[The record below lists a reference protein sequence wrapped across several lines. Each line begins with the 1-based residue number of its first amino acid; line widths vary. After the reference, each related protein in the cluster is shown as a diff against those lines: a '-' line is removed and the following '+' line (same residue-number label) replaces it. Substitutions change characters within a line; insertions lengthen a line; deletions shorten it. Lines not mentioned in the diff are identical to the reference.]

1 MATVT
6 TAPRWFS
13 SARLA
18 ALLLL
23 GGAGL
28 TGGCTPNVPAQAQ
41 TEPDLHD
48 EARARGVDYINR
60 SGSAGKP
67 YILEANGA
75 GVALFDLGADGDL
88 DLAFA
93 QGLARTEDL
102 LEPALGTDIVLYE
115 NDGRGHFQRLPGP
128 GLRGWWTGLVSGDL
142 DNDGDDDLVVGGFGS
157 SVVLLQEQ
165 AGDQAAPEPAVLV
178 RATELTPP
186 STTQTAPP
194 WTTSLAVLDANRD
207 GVLDLYVTQYLD
219 LDPRR
224 LPQGSLGK
232 APLDVPCEWKG
243 AAVYCGPLGLNAQTD
258 RLLLGRGDGS
268 FVDASERLQGLVP
281 AFGLGVH
288 AFDADQDGDDDI
300 FVANDSQPNFLW
312 INDGTGTFVDGALAL
327 GVAYGAEGR
336 AQAGMGVASGDVNRD
351 GALDLVVTNFSDEP
365 TEMYAGGARGFT
377 RLTHRYALGRETR
390 ALLSWGCHL
399 MDFDGDGWLE
409 LVSVNGHVYPQ
420 ADLPDT
426 GTRYGQPVTRW
437 ALGPQPKAVLL
448 PPRAKDSLFAP
459 AVGGRGSA
467 VGDLNQDGRPDLVVV
482 RIDAPASVGMNTE
495 GTEHARLSVRLL
507 GPDQAVA
514 NPQSG
519 TTPRRTP
526 RDGSGATCIVV
537 VKDTAGAEHALLAE
551 TRRAVGFQ
559 SSSTPWLHFGLGT
572 ATRYEALII
581 RWPSGAVER
590 LPGGPA
596 NRALTVREGSGILDT
611 RPFQAP

>member
-1 MATVT
+1 MAFVSS
-6 TAPRWFS
+6 APRSFS

-18 ALLLL
+18 ALSLL
-23 GGAGL
+23 GSAWLGTA
-28 TGGCTPNVPAQAQ
+28 CTPPESAPALRD
-41 TEPDLHD
+41 TPDLHD
-48 EARARGVDYINR
+48 EARARGVDYSNH
-60 SGSAGKP
+60 SGAAHKP

-102 LEPALGTDIVLYE
+102 LDPAAGTDIVLYE
-115 NDGRGHFQRLPGP
+115 NDGRGYFQRLPGP

-142 DNDGDDDLVVGGFGS
+142 DNDGDDDLVVGGFGATL
-157 SVVLLQEQ
+157 VLRQERN
-165 AGDQAAPEPAVLV
+165 ATGQAAMVQA
-178 RATELTPP
+178 ADLTP
-186 STTQTAPP
+186 TTTPQQAPP
-194 WTTSLAVLDANRD
+194 WTTSLALLDANRD
-207 GVLDLYVTQYLD
+207 GVLDLYVAQYLD

-243 AAVYCGPLGLNAQTD
+243 AEVYCGPLGLTPQAD

-268 FVDASERLQGLVP
+268 FEDASARLEGLVP

-288 AFDADQDGDDDI
+288 ALDADNDGDDDI
-300 FVANDSQPNFLW
+300 FVANDSQANFLW
-312 INDGTGTFVDGALAL
+312 INDGTGSFVDGALAMR
-327 GVAYGAEGR
+327 VAYGAEGR

-351 GALDLVVTNFSDEP
+351 GALDLMVTNFSDEP
-365 TEMYAGGARGFT
+365 TELYAGGPRGFT

-399 MDFDGDGWLE
+399 LDFDGDGWLE

-426 GTRYGQPVTRW
+426 GTRYGQPLTRW
-437 ALGPQPKAVLL
+437 ALGPEPKAVLL
-448 PPRAKDSLFAP
+448 PPRAKDSIFAP

-467 VGDLNQDGRPDLVVV
+467 VGDLDLDGRPDLVVV

-495 GTEHARLSVRLL
+495 GAAHARLSVRLL
-507 GPDQAVA
+507 GPEQPAPSTGGSA
-514 NPQSG
+514 
-519 TTPRRTP
+519 TRRTP
-526 RDGSGATCIVV
+526 RDGSGATCVVV
-537 VKDTAGAEHALLAE
+537 VKDAAGVEHALLAE

-559 SSSTPWLHFGLGT
+559 SSSTPWLHFGLG
-572 ATRYEALII
+572 ANARYESLIV

-590 LPGGPA
+590 FPNGAA
-596 NRALTVREGSGILDT
+596 NRALIVREGSGIISAQA
-611 RPFQAP
+611 FQTP